1 MSETYDVAVIGGG
14 PSGSY
19 AAFLLAS
26 AGTGVAVIERK
37 DGVVGAPC
45 CTGVVG
51 TGYAD
56 LVGVEP
62 DCVVA
67 DAGSAVFI
75 SPSGRR
81 LRVESP
87 VSQALVLDR
96 ALLERRLLERAA
108 GAGAH
113 IRTGTVVLR
122 IDRRDGGFE
131 LLLAGPA
138 SREVMHARALVIAGG
153 VGPGLTRQIGLGAT
167 QRYLVGA
174 HAEIEMDDVSETEIY
189 LLQDLARGLFAWL
202 VPVGG
207 HLVRIGVLGPR
218 AAKAQVGR
226 FLERPEVRRRL
237 RKREIRISQRPVP
250 VTPLRRTYADGLI
263 VIGDAAGQVKP
274 TTGGGLYFGAIAARA
289 GADVVGQALAAGDLS
304 SKVLSGYERRW
315 KSDFASELRR
325 GSRVRRIYGH
335 LSPSQ
340 VDMVIDWAARR
351 HIADELLESPSFS
364 FDWHSRTL
372 MSGLIKGLLGPLAR
386 PCLPR
391 GGGSA

>member
-19 AAFLLAS
+19 TAFLLAS
-26 AGTGVAVIERK
+26 AGAGVVVVERK
-37 DGVVGAPC
+37 DGTAGVPC

-51 TGYAD
+51 RGYAD
-56 LVGVEP
+56 LLGVER
-62 DCVVA
+62 DSVVA
-67 DAGSAVFI
+67 DASSAVFI

-96 ALLERRLLERAA
+96 ALLERRLLEKAV

-113 IRTGTVVLR
+113 VRTGAVALR
-122 IDRRDGGFE
+122 IDRRDSGFE

-138 SREVMHARALVIAGG
+138 SRDVVRARAVVIAGG
-153 VGPGLTRQIGLGAT
+153 VSPGLTRQMGLGAT

-174 HAEIEMDDVSETEIY
+174 HAEIEMDGVSETEVY

-202 VPVGG
+202 VPAGG
-207 HLVRIGVLGPR
+207 PLVRVGVLSPR
-218 AAKAQVGR
+218 SAKAQMGR

-250 VTPLRRTYADGLI
+250 VSPLRRTYADGLI

-289 GADVVGQALAAGDLS
+289 GADVIGEALVAGDLS
-304 SKVLSGYERRW
+304 SKVLSAYERRW
-315 KSDFASELRR
+315 KSDFGSELRL
-325 GSRVRRIYGH
+325 GSRVRRIYGQ
-335 LSPSQ
+335 LSPRQ
-340 VDMVIDWAARR
+340 VDAVIDWAA
-351 HIADELLESPSFS
+351 HHHVADELLASPSFS

-372 MSGLIKGLLGPLAR
+372 MAGLTRGLLGPLAR
-386 PCLPR
+386 SPLPR
-391 GGGSA
+391 VGGSA

>member
-26 AGTGVAVIERK
+26 AGAGVAVIERK
-37 DGVVGAPC
+37 DGTAGAPC

-51 TGYAD
+51 TGYVD
-56 LVGVEP
+56 LVGVER
-62 DCVVA
+62 DSVVA
-67 DAGSAVFI
+67 DARSAVFI

-108 GAGAH
+108 AAGAQV
-113 IRTGTVVLR
+113 RTGTVALR
-122 IDRRDGGFE
+122 IDRRDSGFE
-131 LLLAGPA
+131 LLLAGPTC
-138 SREVMHARALVIAGG
+138 REVVHARALVVAGG
-153 VGPGLTRQIGLGAT
+153 VSPGLTRQLGLGAT
-167 QRYLVGA
+167 QRHLVGA
-174 HAEIEMDDVSETEIY
+174 HAEIEMDDVEETDVY
-189 LLQDLARGLFAWL
+189 LLQDLERGLFAWL

-207 HLVRIGVLGPR
+207 HLVRVGVLSPR

-226 FLERPEVRRRL
+226 FLERPEVRSRL
-237 RKREIRISQRPVP
+237 RKPEIRISQRPVP
-250 VTPLRRTYADGLI
+250 VSTLPRTYADGLI

-289 GADVVGQALAAGDLS
+289 GADVIVEALAAGDLS
-304 SKVLSGYERRW
+304 AKALSEYERRW
-315 KSDFASELRR
+315 KSDLGAELRL

-335 LSPSQ
+335 LSPRQ
-340 VDMVIDWAARR
+340 VDAIIDRAARR
-351 HIADELLESPSFS
+351 HVADQLLQSPSFS
-364 FDWHSRTL
+364 FDWHSRML
-372 MSGLIKGLLGPLAR
+372 MSGLFRGLLGPLAR
-386 PCLPR
+386 PRLNR
-391 GGGSA
+391 VGDRA

>member
-26 AGTGVAVIERK
+26 AGAGVIVVERK
-37 DGVVGAPC
+37 DRTAGAPC

-56 LVGVEP
+56 LVGVER
-62 DCVVA
+62 DSVVA
-67 DAGSAVFI
+67 DARSAVFI

-81 LRVESP
+81 LRVEAP

-108 GAGAH
+108 AAGAQV
-113 IRTGTVVLR
+113 RTGTVALR
-122 IDRRDGGFE
+122 IDRRDSGFE

-138 SREVMHARALVIAGG
+138 SREVVRARALVVAGG
-153 VGPGLTRQIGLGAT
+153 VSPGLTRQLGLGAT
-167 QRYLVGA
+167 QRHLVGA
-174 HAEIEMDDVSETEIY
+174 HAEIEMDDVEETEVY
-189 LLQDLARGLFAWL
+189 LLQDLERGLFAWL

-207 HLVRIGVLGPR
+207 HLVRVGVLSPR

-226 FLERPEVRRRL
+226 FLERPEVRSRL

-250 VTPLRRTYADGLI
+250 VSTLRRTYADGLI

-289 GADVVGQALAAGDLS
+289 GAEVIEEALAAGDLS
-304 SKVLSGYERRW
+304 SKALSGYERRW
-315 KSDFASELRR
+315 KSDLGSELRL

-335 LSPSQ
+335 LSPRQ
-340 VDMVIDWAARR
+340 VDTIIDRAARR
-351 HIADELLESPSFS
+351 HVADQLLQSPSFS

-372 MSGLIKGLLGPLAR
+372 MAGLFRGLLGPLAR
-386 PCLPR
+386 PRLTR
-391 GGGSA
+391 VGDRA

>member
-1 MSETYDVAVIGGG
+1 MSERYDVAVIGGG

-26 AGTGVAVIERK
+26 AGAGVAVIERK
-37 DGVVGAPC
+37 DGAAGAPC
-45 CTGVVG
+45 CTGIVG
-51 TGYAD
+51 TGYVD
-56 LVGVEP
+56 LVGVER
-62 DCVVA
+62 DSAVTEA
-67 DAGSAVFI
+67 SSAVFI

-96 ALLERRLLERAA
+96 ALLESRLLEKAA

-113 IRTGTVVLR
+113 VRMGSMVLR
-122 IDRRDGGFE
+122 IDRRDSGFE

-138 SREVMHARALVIAGG
+138 SREVVHARALVIAGG
-153 VGPGLTRQIGLGAT
+153 VSPGLTRQMGLGMT
-167 QRYLVGA
+167 QRYMVGA
-174 HAEIEMDDVSETEIY
+174 HTEIEMDDVAETEVY

-207 HLVRIGVLGPR
+207 HLVRVGVLGPR

-226 FLERPEVRRRL
+226 FLERPEVRWRL
-237 RKREIRISQRPVP
+237 RKREIRITQRPVP
-250 VTPLRRTYADGLI
+250 VSPLRRTYADGLI

-289 GADVVGQALAAGDLS
+289 GADVIAEALVAGDLS
-304 SKVLSGYERRW
+304 SKVLSAYEKRW
-315 KSDFASELRR
+315 KSDFGSELRL

-335 LSPSQ
+335 LSPRQ
-340 VDMVIDWAARR
+340 VDTVIDRAARR
-351 HIADELLESPSFS
+351 HVADELLQSPSFS
-364 FDWHSRTL
+364 FDRHSRTL
-372 MSGLIKGLLGPLAR
+372 MIGLLWGLVGPVTR
-386 PCLPR
+386 PRLPHV
-391 GGGSA
+391 GGSA